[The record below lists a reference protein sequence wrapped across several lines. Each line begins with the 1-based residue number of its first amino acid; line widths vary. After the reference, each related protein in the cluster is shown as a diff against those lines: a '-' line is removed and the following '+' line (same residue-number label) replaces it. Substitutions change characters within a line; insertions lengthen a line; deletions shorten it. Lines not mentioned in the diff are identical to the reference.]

1 MSTKKLIFY
10 VDIKFLEKSMI
21 VSEIESQL
29 YLS

>member
-1 MSTKKLIFY
+1 MSTKKLTFY